1 LKINTRIK
9 KLIIEAT
16 HIEADMDLTW
26 GYTETEV
33 FDKEKFAKLIA
44 ADIAEM
50 CANIDGGENMFSRAI
65 REEYGV
71 E

>member
-33 FDKEKFAKLIA
+33 FDHEKFAQLIA
-44 ADIAEM
+44 QDILNQLQPWIGKDGNVYQKIAEQ
-50 CANIDGGENMFSRAI
+50 
-65 REEYGV
+65 YGV